1 MMHNPML
8 SSCYMKKNVPWHVST
23 PCTLFCDRLRLRA
36 VCASGHSEHIILS
49 QPYMLRRE
57 LSSSLSR
64 SYLSWIFLLRL
75 SYRLRDHE
83 SFSCSS
89 HRIYKIFR
97 EKDLFHEF
105 KNKDHRPQNEGDHL
119 HRAFYRLCHRPHH
132 ALSLYVPP
140 GRKDNISG
148 ARQTR
153 TAENALAGRSCLPY
167 VSGTFYLSPSFWAA
181 RTPMW
186 RSQWTVQ
193 GSAPYLSCL

>member
-64 SYLSWIFLLRL
+64 SYRSRIFLLRL

-132 ALSLYVPP
+132 ALPLYVPP
-140 GRKDNISG
+140 EEGQHLREHGRPDRRERLI
-148 ARQTR
+148 
-153 TAENALAGRSCLPY
+153 GRSCLRY
-167 VSGTFYLSPSFWAA
+167 IRSGTPSFWAA

>member
-1 MMHNPML
+1 MGLCIIAGGSGAGKTEYIYRKLIELSVKEPEGRFFVVTPEQATMHNPML

-64 SYLSWIFLLRL
+64 SYRSRIFLLRL

-105 KNKDHRPQNEGDHL
+105 KNKDHRP
-119 HRAFYRLCHRPHH
+119 
-132 ALSLYVPP
+132 
-140 GRKDNISG
+140 
-148 ARQTR
+148 
-153 TAENALAGRSCLPY
+153 
-167 VSGTFYLSPSFWAA
+167 
-181 RTPMW
+181 
-186 RSQWTVQ
+186 
-193 GSAPYLSCL
+193 

>member
-64 SYLSWIFLLRL
+64 SYRSRIFLLRL

-83 SFSCSS
+83 SFPAVLIEYTKYFVKRIYSMSSKTKIIVLRMKEIIYTALLSALPSSSSCSS
-89 HRIYKIFR
+89 S
-97 EKDLFHEF
+97 
-105 KNKDHRPQNEGDHL
+105 
-119 HRAFYRLCHRPHH
+119 LCSARRRTTSP
-132 ALSLYVPP
+132 
-140 GRKDNISG
+140 G

-153 TAENALAGRSCLPY
+153 PPRTPHRPLLPPLH
-167 VSGTFYLSPSFWAA
+167 TFRDFIRPHRFGAA